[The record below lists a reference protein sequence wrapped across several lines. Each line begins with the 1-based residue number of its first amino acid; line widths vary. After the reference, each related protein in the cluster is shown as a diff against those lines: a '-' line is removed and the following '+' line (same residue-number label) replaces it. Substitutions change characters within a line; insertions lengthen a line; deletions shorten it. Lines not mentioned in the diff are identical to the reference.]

1 MTKPKRRYLF
11 YLIKFHD
18 ESIVCILY
26 CRGIGGA
33 VVTATVTSAV
43 GLITHER
50 ACYHLIMIHEKIIQ
64 EQIHTEANSAYSHLH
79 VHETCEINIYSLL

>member
-50 ACYHLIMIHEKIIQ
+50 ACYHLIISMKKLYRNKFILKQIQ
-64 EQIHTEANSAYSHLH
+64 HTITCMYMKH
-79 VHETCEINIYSLL
+79 VK